1 MPRVVKVIRESNEPV
16 YQQIARQIRLG
27 VGSGSLAAGA
37 QLPSVRSLASELGVN
52 LNTVARAYRLLKEEG
67 FVTIQGRGGVWVAIP
82 AASAEERT
90 SQILQTEFRALLYRM
105 RQAGFRTDEIAA
117 LAATEVERLGKI
129 PGSKN

>member
-1 MPRVVKVIRESNEPV
+1 MPRVVKVVRESNEPV
-16 YQQIARQIRLG
+16 YQQIARQIRFG
-27 VGSGSLAAGA
+27 VGSGTLAGGV

-82 AASAEERT
+82 AASAEERI

-117 LAATEVERLGKI
+117 LAAAEVERLGKI
-129 PGSKN
+129 PGSKK